1 MMSNAHVRI
10 SFTRYFV
17 RVVKQLHKH
26 YRHIESDLQ
35 PLLDELSEGKTP
47 GDQIQGVSY
56 TAYKVRL
63 SNSDTQ
69 KGKSGGYR
77 VIYYVKTSHSIYML
91 TIYSKLT
98 MVDIEA
104 DEIRR
109 LIEEIPDEDS

>member
-1 MMSNAHVRI
+1 MMSETPVRV
-10 SFTRYFV
+10 SFTRYFI
-17 RVVKQLHKH
+17 RVLKQLHKH

-35 PLLDELSEGKTP
+35 PLLDELTDGETP
-47 GDQIQGVSY
+47 GDQIQGVGY
-56 TAYKVRL
+56 AAYKVRL
-63 SNSDTQ
+63 LNSDTQ

-77 VIYYVKTSHSIYML
+77 VIYYVKTAHSIYML

-109 LIEEIPDEDS
+109 LIEEIPDEDL

>member
-1 MMSNAHVRI
+1 MMSESSVRV

-17 RVVKQLHKH
+17 RVLKQLHKR
-26 YRHIESDLQ
+26 YRHIENDLQ
-35 PLLDELSEGKTP
+35 PLLDELIDGKTP
-47 GDQIQGVSY
+47 GDQIQGVGY
-56 TAYKVRL
+56 EAYKVRL
-63 SNSDTQ
+63 LNSDTQ

-77 VIYYVKTSHSIYML
+77 AIYYVKTSNSIYML

-109 LIEEIPDEDS
+109 LLEEIPDEDP